1 MKLSWTKESL
11 VRLQEIEEYI
21 ARDNLQSAIN
31 FVDRLISTA
40 ETIPNNPEKGRIVP
54 ELSIEKIR
62 EIIYKKYRIV
72 YLIKDKSIEILTI
85 FEGHQLLKK
94 DALLKLSK

>member
-21 ARDNLQSAIN
+21 SQDNIQSAIN
-31 FVDRLISTA
+31 FIDKLISVA

-72 YLIKDKSIEILTI
+72 YLVKAKSIEILTV
-85 FEGHQLLKK
+85 FEGHKLLRKDELLKS
-94 DALLKLSK
+94 LE